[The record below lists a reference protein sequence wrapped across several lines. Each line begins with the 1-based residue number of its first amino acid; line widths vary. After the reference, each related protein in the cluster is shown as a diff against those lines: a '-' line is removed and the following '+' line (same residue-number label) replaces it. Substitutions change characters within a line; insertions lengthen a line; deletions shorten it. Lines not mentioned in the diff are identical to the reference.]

1 MNDATVTPPPTPESK
16 IKIGRWIILLLLI
29 GGVGALGFYAVKLNY
44 HLLNQA
50 AEMQADLNALHTGL
64 AQQQLVLQKFAPKSI
79 TGTTDNAP
87 LLAEVTYLVKTAN
100 LVLLLENDVTSALNF
115 LTTAKQ
121 RLAAKPEFL
130 ALSLAIDKDI
140 SVLQTVTTT
149 DVEKI
154 VLRLE
159 TLLQQL
165 TTTDT
170 NVFSAPT
177 KTETLP
183 SAASLSG
190 WQKILHRAWQELQQA
205 LIIKH
210 HAAADAQS
218 LTLEQLAEAKLNIQ
232 FRLLQA
238 EWALMHRD
246 PVLYKSSLKSA
257 DVWLHK
263 FFPHSEA
270 IKQFSK
276 ELEELQLIK
285 VPTKPNIQTSM
296 KAILNEEKN
305 SKF

>member
-1 MNDATVTPPPTPESK
+1 MNDVIATPSPTPKSK
-16 IKIGRWIILLLLI
+16 IRIGRWIILFLLI
-29 GGVGALGFYAVKLNY
+29 SGIGAFGFYVGKLNY
-44 HLLNQA
+44 HLLNQVA
-50 AEMQADLNALHTGL
+50 KMQADLNALHTGL

-79 TGTTDNAP
+79 AETTDNAP

-115 LTTAKQ
+115 LTTVKQ
-121 RLAAKPEFL
+121 RLATKPEFL
-130 ALSLAIDKDI
+130 SLSLAIDKDI
-140 SVLQTVTTT
+140 SALQTDATT

-159 TLLQQL
+159 ILLQQL
-165 TTTDT
+165 AATDT
-170 NVFSAPT
+170 NVFSSPV
-177 KTETLP
+177 KTEFLP
-183 SAASLSG
+183 NVTSLPW
-190 WQKILHRAWQELQQA
+190 WQKILNRTWKELQQA
-205 LIIKH
+205 IIIRH
-210 HAAADAQS
+210 HTTANAQS
-218 LTLEQLAEAKLNIQ
+218 LTLEQLAEVKLNIQ

-246 PVLYKSSLKSA
+246 PALYKSSLKSA
-257 DVWLHK
+257 DDWLHK
-263 FFPHSEA
+263 FSPHSET
-270 IKQFSK
+270 IKPFAK

>member
-1 MNDATVTPPPTPESK
+1 MNDLIATPPYPAPKAK
-16 IKIGRWIILLLLI
+16 IRIGHWIILFLLI
-29 GGVGALGFYAVKLNY
+29 GGVGALGFYAVTLNY

-50 AEMQADLNALHTGL
+50 AKMQADLNALHTGL
-64 AQQQLVLQKFAPKSI
+64 VQQQLVLQKFAPKAI
-79 TGTTDNAP
+79 AGTTDNAP

-121 RLAAKPEFL
+121 RIATKPEFL
-130 ALSLAIDKDI
+130 SLSLAIDKDI
-140 SVLQTVTTT
+140 SALQTDTAT
-149 DVEKI
+149 DVGKI
-154 VLRLE
+154 TLRLE

-170 NVFSAPT
+170 NVFSIPT
-177 KTETLP
+177 KTEALP
-183 SAASLSG
+183 DVISLP
-190 WQKILHRAWQELQQA
+190 WWKKILNRAWQELQQA
-205 LIIKH
+205 IIIKH
-210 HAAADAQS
+210 HTTANMQS
-218 LTLEQLAEAKLNIQ
+218 LTLEQLAEVKLNIQ

-257 DVWLHK
+257 DDWLHK
-263 FFPHSEA
+263 FFPHSET

-276 ELEELQLIK
+276 ELEELQMVK

-296 KAILNEEKN
+296 KAILNFK
-305 SKF
+305 